1 MKRVLFVYICTIM
14 ACVSVHALD
23 DNALRDSLFRIYHSM
38 PADTT
43 RTLFLHKVFTQ
54 NIDKD
59 WSAELLDTALVLAA
73 EVKDVKSESELRY
86 EYFRYYTFRMNGEMM
101 EKTFDLL
108 KDACYRCGEYEVYF
122 QAWHYLLQFK
132 ASEGNTEY
140 AIQESQNM
148 RREAVRLEADHGIFL
163 SYVTEGK
170 VNAFARNTEK
180 AIERYK
186 KALQTSPLT
195 IQDELMVRQYLSSSY
210 YLMGKYPEMKEE
222 LKTQRNIINR
232 AIKKNHSLR
241 KRYRKVLLEIEL
253 LYCKVYLAEE
263 SAEELKEHLEEAA
276 KFYSEYLFSSA
287 IINYHFSWA
296 GYYSLKKEWEKCFA
310 EYKLVLAAFKGTQPM
325 YESEMR
331 RLLGDAYMQA
341 GRYQEAAETYKVAA
355 LMRDSLNQVA
365 LKMNEETVQANYR
378 IQRALFEKEA
388 GVRRFWQVA
397 VGGGSLFL
405 LFLVAGIV
413 QLLHIRRELM
423 KSEKGMREAYAM
435 AQAAD
440 KMKDIFL
447 HNITNEIRVPLNLVV
462 SLSDRLCSE
471 TGLTEVQ
478 RQDFSEAIKRNAE
491 KLTNL
496 IFNILDLARLE
507 SGMMKFNVQVY
518 DLVQLCKDVKLMVEM
533 ESNHTVEV
541 VFHKETNTLPV
552 SMDVSRFTQ
561 LLSSVLMPPKENK
574 AYQVVSYTLRRETD
588 DALKLIVV
596 NSPLLWESED
606 RQEAGIRHAINRL
619 YLKAFGGS
627 YQLCGG
633 DEERLIII
641 TYPIK

>member
-1 MKRVLFVYICTIM
+1 M
-14 ACVSVHALD
+14 
-23 DNALRDSLFRIYHSM
+23 
-38 PADTT
+38 
-43 RTLFLHKVFTQ
+43 
-54 NIDKD
+54 
-59 WSAELLDTALVLAA
+59 
-73 EVKDVKSESELRY
+73 
-86 EYFRYYTFRMNGEMM
+86 
-101 EKTFDLL
+101 
-108 KDACYRCGEYEVYF
+108 
-122 QAWHYLLQFK
+122 
-132 ASEGNTEY
+132 
-140 AIQESQNM
+140 
-148 RREAVRLEADHGIFL
+148 
-163 SYVTEGK
+163 
-170 VNAFARNTEK
+170 
-180 AIERYK
+180 
-186 KALQTSPLT
+186 
-195 IQDELMVRQYLSSSY
+195 
-210 YLMGKYPEMKEE
+210 
-222 LKTQRNIINR
+222 
-232 AIKKNHSLR
+232 
-241 KRYRKVLLEIEL
+241 
-253 LYCKVYLAEE
+253 
-263 SAEELKEHLEEAA
+263 
-276 KFYSEYLFSSA
+276 
-287 IINYHFSWA
+287 
-296 GYYSLKKEWEKCFA
+296 
-310 EYKLVLAAFKGTQPM
+310 VLAAFKGTQPM

-518 DLVQLCKDVKLMVEM
+518 DLVQLCKDVKSMVEM

-552 SMDVSRFTQ
+552 LMDVSRFTQ